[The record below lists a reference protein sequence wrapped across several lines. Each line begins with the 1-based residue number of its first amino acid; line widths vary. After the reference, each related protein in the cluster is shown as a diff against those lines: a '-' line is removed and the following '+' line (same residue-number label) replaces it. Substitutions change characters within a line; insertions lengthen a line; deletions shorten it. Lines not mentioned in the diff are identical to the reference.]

1 MIDDEWLDSLTEN
14 VLSAVFE
21 VSDTLGAGF
30 TDKVYQR
37 ALLRELTARGIRA
50 NAEVSFKVMYKGK
63 SVGEF
68 FADLLVED
76 ALVLKLKS
84 AERLTNEHSAQALNC
99 LKASG
104 RTACLLLNFQ
114 KPKAEWKRIVPWYLQ
129 GPEQSRDSYGAVAD
143 RAPNRG
149 PGAEA
154 GARGGLSA
162 PRPPTPG
169 PQPLTSPRP

>member
-1 MIDDEWLDSLTEN
+1 MTADDQWQDSLTES

-21 VSDTLGAGF
+21 VSATLGAGF

-37 ALLRELTARGIRA
+37 ALFRELTVRGIRA
-50 NAEVSFKVMYKGK
+50 TTEASFTVVYKGK

-76 ALVLKLKS
+76 TLLLKLKS

-104 RTACLLLNFQ
+104 RTACLLINFQ
-114 KPKAEWKRIVPWYLQ
+114 RPKAEWKRIVPWYL
-129 GPEQSRDSYGAVAD
+129 E
-143 RAPNRG
+143 RG
-149 PGAEA
+149 PGAGA
-154 GARGGLSA
+154 GDRGGLSA
-162 PRPPTPG
+162 PRPQAPG
-169 PQPLTSPRP
+169 PQPATSLRP

>member
-1 MIDDEWLDSLTEN
+1 MIADDQWQDALTEN

-21 VSDTLGAGF
+21 VSGTLGAGF

-37 ALLRELTARGIRA
+37 ALLRELSLRGIQARNEA
-50 NAEVSFKVMYKGK
+50 SFHVSYKGK
-63 SVGEF
+63 PVGEF

-76 ALVLKLKS
+76 TLLLKLKS

-114 KPKAEWKRIVPWYLQ
+114 KPKVEWKRIVHGFQ
-129 GPEQSRDSYGAVAD
+129 QT
-143 RAPNRG
+143 
-149 PGAEA
+149 EA
-154 GARGGLSA
+154 
-162 PRPPTPG
+162 
-169 PQPLTSPRP
+169 